1 MIRRLIILLLIVGCE
16 EAGITSNGLTDG
28 TAATDT
34 LYVFNYD
41 TLIVTNYDT
50 TIFNNY
56 DTTIVINYDTTIV
69 YDTLVVVDTVYIDSD
84 DVYGCTDATACNF
97 NADANIFDNS
107 CWFASEGCDC
117 DDPSGSVIDC
127 LGICD
132 ADAYNN
138 PPEDS
143 DGTCCTSVEIIS
155 TNMEGD
161 RSKNSNI
168 YFSFSKSIDISQFYI
183 LEKYDSLYF
192 LNQLS
197 DVFSYGQFWYDNNT
211 NTISFINQVTTLPYP
226 DGTGE
231 GGFSGNDFTISDLKF
246 SDGCTLSKTFYSE
259 SNEHN
264 FNIVPNPSSDN
275 TIRFTHLLESCNIS
289 IFKNYPD
296 TLITINHNN
305 PYDGNEFW
313 TNSSGNGIYIYTI
326 HLDIYDSFG
335 DFLST
340 EIFNQ
345 GSIIIYSY

>member
-16 EAGITSNGLTDG
+16 DFAPTNHTHTDTG
-28 TAATDT
+28 ETFTDT
-34 LYVFNYD
+34 LFVYDTLIVTNYD

-50 TIFNNY
+50 TI
-56 DTTIVINYDTTIV
+56 V
-69 YDTLVVVDTVYIDSD
+69 YDTLIVTNNDTLVLVDTVYIDSD

-117 DDPSGSVIDC
+117 DDPAGSVIDC

-138 PPEDS
+138 PPVDS

-161 RSKNSNI
+161 RSNNSNI

-197 DVFSYGQFWYDNNT
+197 NVFSYGQFWYDNNT
-211 NTISFINQVTTLPYP
+211 NTISFINQVTTLTSP
-226 DGTGE
+226 DGT
-231 GGFSGNDFTISDLKF
+231 
-246 SDGCTLSKTFYSE
+246 
-259 SNEHN
+259 
-264 FNIVPNPSSDN
+264 
-275 TIRFTHLLESCNIS
+275 
-289 IFKNYPD
+289 
-296 TLITINHNN
+296 
-305 PYDGNEFW
+305 
-313 TNSSGNGIYIYTI
+313 
-326 HLDIYDSFG
+326 
-335 DFLST
+335 
-340 EIFNQ
+340 
-345 GSIIIYSY
+345 